1 MLISSVRMKN
11 VGYCSLGG
19 INDTVVGIFFEANS
33 LDCYT
38 GMLLK
43 YFGSVLEEIKLL
55 LIG

>member
-1 MLISSVRMKN
+1 MKN

-38 GMLLK
+38 GMLIK